1 MRSGIF
7 EGSPKKKIYW
17 SYKFENESFSNALR
31 EELEILEGDTY
42 GEFERKLTNVSNAHA
57 PIKTK
62 MRRFNNNVF
71 MTKVLRKDIM
81 KRSKLNLIE
90 TKIMKTG
97 AIQISE
103 ELLCKTFKEN
113 EKTALCKIKCQ
124 EYNGQPNF
132 LENHKNIFQR

>member
-1 MRSGIF
+1 M
-7 EGSPKKKIYW
+7 
-17 SYKFENESFSNALR
+17 
-31 EELEILEGDTY
+31 
-42 GEFERKLTNVSNAHA
+42 
-57 PIKTK
+57 TK

-71 MTKVLRKDIM
+71 MTKELRKDIM

-90 TKIMKTG
+90 TEIMKTG